1 MRKKWFKQVCNM
13 RAELQKT
20 GSMCMII
27 KIVETGSRETTK
39 RQVQYSKREKQRHL
53 KQKYKENMMS
63 ICKYQ

>member
-1 MRKKWFKQVCNM
+1 M

-39 RQVQYSKREKQRHL
+39 RQVQYSKHEKQRYL